1 MSGSMDQRLIAWAR
15 AVKRR
20 TRSPGPV
27 LWLFTDS
34 SRGGNPLTAAAGL
47 PKSLCGVV
55 FRHDGA
61 PDRAGLGRAL
71 ARICRARRLVLVV
84 AGDVRLAQALGAGVH
99 LRAGRFPG
107 PQAANLRHRRPISS
121 SAHTIQDITRA
132 RIAGADAIFLSPA
145 FPTASHPG
153 APALG
158 PARWAALAGKYA
170 ARGHFLLALGGVTG
184 HTAGALPGHCGGAGA
199 IGALGG

>member
-1 MSGSMDQRLIAWAR
+1 MSGSMDERLIAWAR

-20 TRSPGPV
+20 TRNSGPV

-47 PKSLCGVV
+47 PRGLCGVV
-55 FRHDGA
+55 FRHDDT

-84 AGDVRLAQALGAGVH
+84 AGDVRLAQALGAGMH
-99 LRAGRFPG
+99 LRAGRFAG
-107 PQAANLRHRRPISS
+107 PQAANLRRRRPISS
-121 SAHTIQDITRA
+121 SAHTIKDIKRA

-158 PARWAALAGKYA
+158 PARWAALAGKYL

-184 HTAGALPGHCGGAGA
+184 HTAGALPRLCGGAGA